1 MARAPE
7 KAADGTQARHRQ
19 RKRLGAGEAAAADP
33 AAPMTPQEIEAFF
46 ERLAALDPHPTTE
59 LEYATPFQLLAAVVL
74 SAQAT
79 DKSVNEATRT
89 LFAVA
94 PDARAMVALGE
105 EGIAQHIRR
114 IGLYRSKAKHL
125 HELSRRL
132 LETTGGEIPDD
143 RDFLESLP
151 GVGRKTAN
159 VVLNTLFGHP
169 VIAVDTHIFRVA
181 NRTGLAPGKTVRA
194 VEESLT
200 ARVPPRFRRH
210 AHHWLILLGRYTC
223 TARAPRCDACPVHD
237 LCHWPH
243 KPPGTRETN
252 DVHAQP

>member
-1 MARAPE
+1 MPE
-7 KAADGTQARHRQ
+7 RSDEAALPLRRQ
-19 RKRLGAGEAAAADP
+19 RKRRGAGEAAAADP
-33 AAPMTPQEIEAFF
+33 APPMTPQEIEAFF
-46 ERLAALDPHPTTE
+46 ERLSALDPHPTTE

-105 EGIAQHIRR
+105 EGIARHIRR

-143 RDFLESLP
+143 RAFLESLP

-169 VIAVDTHIFRVA
+169 VIAVNTHIFRVA

-194 VEESLT
+194 VEEALT

-223 TARAPRCDACPVHD
+223 TARAPRCDVCPVQD

-243 KPPGTRETN
+243 KAHHRQEDA
-252 DVHAQP
+252 DVHPQP